1 MKRKGLR
8 VTGID
13 NRQRR
18 SNTWITGISKDE
30 NQSRETEET
39 LRTVFQEIPEIKIEF
54 ETTF

>member
-18 SNTWITGISKDE
+18 SNTWIIGISKHE
-30 NQSRETEET
+30 NQSRETEEM
-39 LRTVFQEIPEIKIEF
+39 LRTVFQEIPEKKIEF